1 MSKIEI
7 KGIAMGLIWL
17 LQGRSVV
24 ALTATEAAI
33 RCPSRATLMYRR
45 QNIPASEPVG
55 EASTIFGERRA
66 APSRT
71 ERRSST
77 MSRGRARFTQS
88 DLARIFKAAAKA
100 HVDVRVKITADGTI
114 TIATGMPGAER

>member
-55 EASTIFGERRA
+55 DSIDDIWG
-66 APSRT
+66 
-71 ERRSST
+71 
-77 MSRGRARFTQS
+77 
-88 DLARIFKAAAKA
+88 AKGSA
-100 HVDVRVKITADGTI
+100 LADG
-114 TIATGMPGAER
+114 AAV